1 MNAEIQKIV
10 DNVEK
15 VIVGK
20 TDVIVHVLTALLSGG
35 HVLIEDVPGV
45 GKTQLVS
52 AVAKSLN
59 GKFSR
64 IQLTPDVMPSDIV
77 GFSMINP
84 QTRELE
90 YREGAAMCNFLLA
103 DEINRASPKAQ
114 SSLLEI
120 MEENQISLDSKTYQL
135 PQPFMTFATQ
145 NPVET
150 YGTYHLPEAQ
160 MDRFMMRISVG
171 YPSKEQELEILNR
184 KETEGEESS
193 ISSVMDIV
201 DVIRLKNQAAQTF
214 VSDEIKSYI
223 LDLVNATRNSD
234 YVNLGA
240 SPRASIALMKA
251 AKAYA
256 FINGRDFV
264 IPDDVKKMT
273 VSVLA
278 HRIILSPKGK
288 SAFSSNAQAVV
299 NIADTVTVP
308 TNRTRKAD

>member
-1 MNAEIQKIV
+1 MNTQIEKIV
-10 DNVEK
+10 TNVEK

-20 TDVIVHVLTALLSGG
+20 TDVIIKVLTALLSGG
-35 HVLIEDVPGV
+35 HILIEDVPGV

-52 AVAKSLN
+52 AIAKSLN
-59 GKFSR
+59 GKFNR

-90 YREGAAMCNFLLA
+90 YHEGIAFCNFLLA

-120 MEENQISLDSKTYQL
+120 MEEYQISLDGKTYTL
-135 PQPFMTFATQ
+135 PYPFMTFATQ

-160 MDRFMMRISVG
+160 MDRFLMKISVG
-171 YPSKEQELEILNR
+171 YPSKEQEIEILNR
-184 KETEGEESS
+184 KENSDKSGMLEP
-193 ISSVMDIV
+193 VMDITEIEAMKK
-201 DVIRLKNQAAQTF
+201 DVEKVL
-214 VSDEIKSYI
+214 VSDEIKNYI
-223 LDLVNATRNSD
+223 LDLVTATRNSPLLK
-234 YVNLGA
+234 LGA

-251 AKAYA
+251 AKSYA
-256 FINGRDFV
+256 FICGRDYV
-264 IPDDVKKMT
+264 TPDDVKKMT
-273 VSVLA
+273 ANVIS

-288 SAFSSNAQAVV
+288 SAFATNELAVMEICKSV
-299 NIADTVTVP
+299 SVP
-308 TNRTRKAD
+308 TTRMQ